1 MHIFLNQMERTILSD
16 TKKMNMLCLYPHEAC
31 VMCSL
36 LPPANG
42 CDGSETS
49 AAGGATRQT
58 RPKRRGEAAKTAWL
72 HGATDV
78 TEAKPTRRNQGNQH
92 VGAVRQTRPQ
102 RRDNAAKP
110 VKGTQELFIMM
121 SDTIK
126 RSPKSSK

>member
-1 MHIFLNQMERTILSD
+1 MHIFLNQMEQTILSD

-58 RPKRRGEAAKTAWL
+58 RPKKHYAN
-72 HGATDV
+72 DV
-78 TEAKPTRRNQGNQH
+78 KN
-92 VGAVRQTRPQ
+92 
-102 RRDNAAKP
+102 
-110 VKGTQELFIMM
+110 
-121 SDTIK
+121 
-126 RSPKSSK
+126 